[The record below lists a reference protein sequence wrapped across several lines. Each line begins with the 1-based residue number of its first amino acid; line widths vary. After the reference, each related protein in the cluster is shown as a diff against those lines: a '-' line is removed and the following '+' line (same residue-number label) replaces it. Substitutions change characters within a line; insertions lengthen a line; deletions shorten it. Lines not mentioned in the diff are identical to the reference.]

1 MLTVLIKKACD
12 EELKVV
18 QEPITGSWLN
28 VVDPDNYE
36 IDLLIKHGIPKEFI
50 SSALDPNEQPRLDD
64 EGGVKFV
71 VLRVPHISEG
81 DMETTTLGI
90 ILTETFLVTIS
101 KKKTRIIETFLN
113 NPKGFFTTK
122 RTRFLFQIFWATV
135 HSYLAYLTHIDDI
148 VKNLEKGVSRSVG
161 NKEIWNLLE
170 VEKSLT
176 YFKTATWGNQRVLEK
191 IMNGKF
197 IRIYEQDED
206 ILEDI
211 TIDNKQAIEM
221 ISTHVE
227 IISGTMDAY
236 ASIVGNNLNAI
247 MRLLTVFSIA
257 FAIPTF
263 IASLYGMNVHLPF
276 DSHPLAFFGICIASV
291 VSAIATGFV
300 FSKIKI

>member
-1 MLTVLIKKACD
+1 MLTVLVKKACD
-12 EELKVV
+12 EELKAVP
-18 QEPITGSWLN
+18 EPVTGSWLN

-36 IDLLIKHGIPKEFI
+36 IDLLVKKGIPKEFI
-50 SSALDPNEQPRLDD
+50 SSALDPNEQPRIDD
-64 EGGVKFV
+64 EKGVKLF

-135 HSYLAYLTHIDDI
+135 HSYLSYLTHIDNI
-148 VKNLEKGVSRSVG
+148 VKNLEMGVSRSVG
-161 NKEIWNLLE
+161 NKEILNLLD

-176 YFKTATWGNQRVLEK
+176 YFKTATSGNQRVLEK

-206 ILEDI
+206 VLEDI
-211 TIDNKQAIEM
+211 TIDNKQAIE
-221 ISTHVE
+221 IINTHVE
-227 IISGTMDAY
+227 IISNTMDAY

-247 MRLLTVFSIA
+247 MRLLTILTLA
-257 FAIPTF
+257 FAVPTF
-263 IASLYGMNVHLPF
+263 IASLYGMNVPLPF
-276 DSHPLAFFGICIASV
+276 GSQPLTFFWICIASV
-291 VSAIATGFV
+291 ISAVAMVFV